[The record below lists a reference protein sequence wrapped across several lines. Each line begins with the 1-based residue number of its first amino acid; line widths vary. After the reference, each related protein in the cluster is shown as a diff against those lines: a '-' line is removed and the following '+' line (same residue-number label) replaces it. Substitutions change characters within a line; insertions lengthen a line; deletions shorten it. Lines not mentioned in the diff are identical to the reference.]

1 MNNNRKNSNKTPLH
15 GVSRNLSMSM
25 KDLRVKRQERL
36 KEIGQ
41 AQMKPRPDGRTDI
54 TAGIMK
60 TSIPKNLKLLEEL
73 QKTES
78 SIPSNPLD
86 FPKITN
92 SRSSSRRSPEGNSSH
107 VRGGISLRER
117 LAREMSQTVEMKAF
131 QHRKKNSNTL
141 PHSGFGLRVV
151 QPDKRTGNKAGPS
164 PPHSSHPPGP
174 SSHPSPQAA
183 SLLQADTPSNNLRP
197 IVLDGSNICM
207 ALGKGE
213 VRSGSVHVTI
223 IILQFLYQDFLT
235 EGLHLVYD
243 WFARRGH
250 EVLIILPQS
259 RKSKLM
265 GKGRIEEVVKL
276 DDLEKSGIL
285 FYSPSRRTDERS
297 WDCYDDV
304 FIVDIAARKK
314 GIVVSNDNFR
324 DVLDLRNEDFS
335 EQIKTRYYRQFCFIL
350 AQFPYLRKQFC
361 WSKKALYYCL
371 KERIFL
377 PKI

>member
-1 MNNNRKNSNKTPLH
+1 MNNNRSKTPLH
-15 GVSRNLSMSM
+15 GVNRNLSTSM

-41 AQMKPRPDGRTDI
+41 AQMKPRHDERTNV

-60 TSIPKNLKLLEEL
+60 TSIPKNLKLMEEL
-73 QKTES
+73 KKTES
-78 SIPSNPLD
+78 SIPSNPSD

-92 SRSSSRRSPEGNSSH
+92 SRSSFRRSPEDNSSH
-107 VRGGISLRER
+107 VRGGTSLRKR

-131 QHRKKNSNTL
+131 QHQMKNSNIL
-141 PHSGFGLRVV
+141 PNSRIGQRVV
-151 QPDKRTGNKAGPS
+151 QPDKRTNNKVGPS
-164 PPHSSHPPGP
+164 PPHSSHQQGP
-174 SSHPSPQAA
+174 SSRPPPQAP
-183 SLLQADTPSNNLRP
+183 SLLQADSTSNNLRP

-213 VRSGSVHVTI
+213 VRSGSVHVTT

-235 EGLHLVYD
+235 EGLHLVYN

-265 GKGRIEEVVKL
+265 GKGRIEEVMKL

-285 FYSPSRRTDERS
+285 FYSPSRRTNERS
-297 WDCYDDV
+297 WDCYDDI

-335 EQIKTRYYRQFCFIL
+335 EQIKNRYFIIDS
-350 AQFPYLRKQFC
+350 Q
-361 WSKKALYYCL
+361 
-371 KERIFL
+371 
-377 PKI
+377 